1 MKTKHLLT
9 LAITASLAACGGGG
23 GGDTTPP
30 PATSTTA
37 AQTSSTSTQSAT
49 AAGNATETLSNL
61 SNMGLDALVGGAPS
75 YRSPLSRLSQDARA
89 AKMHKAELRAVRT
102 ASLEAAK
109 IQQAAK
115 AAAADGTATIA
126 ATTACSVSGTYDYTV
141 VGSTINMTFSAC
153 RESTPD
159 GYGEELNGPVT
170 FTVASSTATS
180 TTMTMTMGN
189 GNDTIEPGTDYEVK
203 LFSDNFANFYAS
215 YIADLGIDV
224 GFTMNDGGTPA
235 DYTDDSYEYTYAAAG
250 QQSYSEFT
258 EVYTLAYVGFTA
270 NSTMTGDGLSGTN
283 TINGQFNQTWAN
295 GSEGVAIT
303 YTNLALG
310 WAEVTGGFD
319 YTVDGTID
327 VNFTPDVCAEG
338 SNTLDTTTPVHF
350 DYAAGHTTA
359 GVVTVNGTTTVT
371 YNANGS
377 VTVSDAN
384 GSTTYTSESAMSAL
398 CPVQDMSEPTEDTN
412 DTGEGTAEA
421 SKLLATLSWT
431 GGATSDMDLHL
442 TYYTTGTP
450 DAATVPSGYASFAG
464 MTPCQSP
471 LDASM
476 YWSGIDANSDG
487 VCELGLDYDDTEGYG
502 PEHITATTLAD
513 GYYMVAVNSYDLD
526 TDSSAAVT
534 VTVDVGGTLFTF
546 DSHTFTTADY
556 LGTDPNSWYR
566 VADIRVSGGTAT
578 VMAPNTNLL
587 PWAAYTLMGYAAPR
601 VK

>member
-1 MKTKHLLT
+1 MNTKHLLT

-23 GGDTTPP
+23 GDSTTPP
-30 PATSTTA
+30 PATSTAA

-61 SNMGLDALVGGAPS
+61 TNMGLDALVGGAPT

-89 AKMHKAELRAVRT
+89 AKMHKAELRAVRM

-109 IQQAAK
+109 IRAAAK
-115 AAAADGTATIA
+115 AAAAEGTVTPAA
-126 ATTACSVSGTYDYTV
+126 ATSVNCMVGDQAYGSYTYDV
-141 VGSTINMTFSAC
+141 VGDTISMTFTDC
-153 RESTPD
+153 RQATPD
-159 GYGEELNGPVT
+159 GYGEEVNGSVT
-170 FTVASSTATS
+170 FNVASRDATS

-189 GNDTIEPGTDYEVK
+189 GNDVIEPGTDYEVK
-203 LFSDNFANFYAS
+203 LFSNNFANWYAS
-215 YIADLGIDV
+215 YIADLSIDV
-224 GFTMNDGGTPA
+224 GFAMND
-235 DYTDDSYEYTYAAAG
+235 TDDSLDYTYAADG

-258 EVYTLAYVGFTA
+258 EVFTLAYVGFSAT
-270 NSTMTGDGLSGTN
+270 STMTGDYASGSD

-310 WAEVTGGFD
+310 WADVSGGFD
-319 YTVDGTID
+319 HTVDGTID

-338 SNTLDTTTPVHF
+338 SSTLDTTTPVHF
-350 DYAAGHTTA
+350 DYAVGHATA

-421 SKLLATLSWT
+421 SRLLATLSWT
-431 GGATSDMDLHL
+431 GGETSDMDLHL
-442 TYYTTGTP
+442 TQYATTTP
-450 DAATVPSGYASFAG
+450 DSTTAPVGYVNYYG
-464 MTPCQSP
+464 MEYCHSP
-471 LDASM
+471 LDDDV
-476 YWSGIDANSDG
+476 WTGIDADDDG
-487 VCELGLDYDDTEGYG
+487 YCEIGLDHDDTDGYG
-502 PEHITATTLAD
+502 PEHITATSLAD
-513 GYYMVAVNSYDLD
+513 GYYMLAVNSYSLD
-526 TDSSAAVT
+526 RDPSATVT
-534 VTVDVGGTLFTF
+534 VTLDVGGTLFTF
-546 DSHTFTTADY
+546 PTHQFVTADG

-578 VMAPNTNLL
+578 VMAPNANLL
-587 PWAAYTLMGYAAPR
+587 PWAAYTLMEYAYAPR

>member
-9 LAITASLAACGGGG
+9 LAIAASLTACGGGG
-23 GGDTTPP
+23 GDSTTPP
-30 PATSTTA
+30 PATGTTA

-61 SNMGLDALVGGAPS
+61 SNMGLDALVGGAPG

-89 AKMHKAELRAVRT
+89 AKMHKAELRAVRM

-115 AAAADGTATIA
+115 AAAADGIATPAGTATPA
-126 ATTACSVSGTYDYTV
+126 VPTDCTYGGSYDYTV

-153 RESTPD
+153 REGTPD

-170 FTVASSTATS
+170 FTVASRTATS

-203 LFSDNFANFYAS
+203 LFSDSFTNFYAS
-215 YIADLGIDV
+215 YIADLSIDV

-235 DYTDDSYEYTYAAAG
+235 DYTDDSYAYTYAAAG
-250 QQSYSEFT
+250 QQRYSEFT
-258 EVYTLAYVGFTA
+258 EVYNLAYVGFTA
-270 NSTMTGDGLSGTN
+270 NSTMTGNGLSGTN
-283 TINGQFNQTWAN
+283 TINGQFNQSWAN
-295 GSEGVAIT
+295 GSEGVDIT

-359 GVVTVNGTTTVT
+359 GVVTINGTTTVT

-384 GSTTYTSESAMSAL
+384 DSTTYTSESAMSAL

-442 TYYTTGTP
+442 TQYATTTP

-464 MTPCQSP
+464 MDYCQSP
-471 LDASM
+471 LDASV
-476 YWSGIDANSDG
+476 YWSGIDADGNG
-487 VCELGLDYDDTEGYG
+487 VCELGLDYDDVEGYG

-513 GYYMVAVNSYDLD
+513 GYYMLAVNSYSLD
-526 TDSSAAVT
+526 SDPNATVT

-546 DSHTFTTADY
+546 PTHTFTTADG
-556 LGTDPNSWYR
+556 LGTDPASWYR

-578 VMAPNTNLL
+578 VMAQIGR
-587 PWAAYTLMGYAAPR
+587 AF
-601 VK
+601 V

>member
-9 LAITASLAACGGGG
+9 LAIAASLTACGGGG
-23 GGDTTPP
+23 GDSTTPP
-30 PATSTTA
+30 PATGTTA

-61 SNMGLDALVGGAPS
+61 SNMGLDALVGGAPA
-75 YRSPLSRLSQDARA
+75 YRSPLAATSKDARA
-89 AKMHKAELRAVRT
+89 AKMHKAELRAARIP
-102 ASLEAAK
+102 A
-109 IQQAAK
+109 QAAK
-115 AAAADGTATIA
+115 AAQVAVADGTATPA
-126 ATTACSVSGTYDYTV
+126 VPTACTDGGTYDYTV
-141 VGSTINMTFSAC
+141 VSGTTTTINMTFSAC
-153 RESTPD
+153 RESTDD
-159 GYGEELNGPVT
+159 GYGEEMNGAVT

-180 TTMTMTMGN
+180 TTMTMTMGD
-189 GNDTIEPGTDYEVK
+189 GDGIIEPGTDYEVK
-203 LFSDNFANFYAS
+203 LFSDNYANFYAS
-215 YIADLGIDV
+215 YIADLDIDI
-224 GFTMNDGGTPA
+224 GFTMNGAATPET
-235 DYTDDSYEYTYAAAG
+235 TDDSYEYTYAAAG

-258 EVYTLAYVGFTA
+258 EVFTLAYVGFTA
-270 NSTMTGDGLSGTN
+270 TSTMTGDGLSGTN
-283 TINGQFNQTWAN
+283 TINGQFNQSWAN
-295 GSEGVAIT
+295 GSEGVDIT

-371 YNANGS
+371 YNADGT

-412 DTGEGTAEA
+412 DTGSGTAEA

-442 TYYTTGTP
+442 NY
-450 DAATVPSGYASFAG
+450 YAST
-464 MTPCQSP
+464 TPTGADATTSYAAFDGESYCLSP
-471 LDASM
+471 IDGTT
-476 YWSGIDANSDG
+476 YWSGMDLDLDG
-487 VCELGLDYDDTEGYG
+487 TCEVGLDYDDTEGYG
-502 PEHITATTLAD
+502 PEHITATSLPN
-513 GYYMVAVNSYDLD
+513 GYYVLSVNSWSLD
-526 TDSSAAVT
+526 ADPSATVT
-534 VTVDVGGTLFTF
+534 VTLDVGGTLFTF
-546 DSHTFTTADY
+546 PTHTFTVSCGECADSQY
-556 LGTDPNSWYR
+556 WYR
-566 VADIRVSGGTAT
+566 VADIRVSNGVAE
-578 VMAPNTNLL
+578 VIAPDTNLL
-587 PWAAYTLMGYAAPR
+587 PWAPYAYYAAPR